1 MKTDFIRFKEL
12 YLSFGVLELNHKTDE
27 EGNIIIKLNGHGK
40 NQRPQFDGYMG
51 FYSEVT
57 FDKDGKF
64 TGQGFWEWK

>member
-12 YLSFGVLELNHKTDE
+12 YLSFGVPELNHKTDE
-27 EGNIIIKLNGHGK
+27 KGNIIIKLNGWGK
-40 NQRPQFDGYMG
+40 NQRPQFDGHMG

-64 TGQGFWEWK
+64 IKQGFWE